1 MPAVRVFRHGMLRL
15 SLQCAVHR
23 RTVCLVGS
31 LGTCGVDA
39 TILTCFNAC
48 AENQGDEAAELVKE
62 LVHLHEARAV
72 PLGGMAI
79 LYRQI
84 RQVAA
89 VLSWLADQHCSVIQP
104 SVTKACTLSHTEQ
117 RCCSWSRLPASA

>member
-1 MPAVRVFRHGMLRL
+1 MLRL

-23 RTVCLVGS
+23 CTVCLVGS

-39 TILTCFNAC
+39 TILTCFNTC
-48 AENQGDEAAELVKE
+48 AENQVDEAAELVKE

-72 PLGGMAI
+72 PWGEMAI

-84 RQVAA
+84 RQAAA
-89 VLSWLADQHCSVIQP
+89 VLSWLADQHCRVFQP
-104 SVTKACTLSHTEQ
+104 ALTKACMLSHTEQ
-117 RCCSWSRLPASA
+117 ICCSWSRLPAST